1 MSNHLIVERR
11 LNELPWQKIQLLLD
25 SCYTRPPRDVFQK
38 VVGASHQRQRI
49 WIAQEKSNTIGMVM
63 LSPHSKG
70 GHLENLAVDPAA
82 RGKGI
87 RTMLV
92 ATLLTSIQSEGAA
105 MVTLTTRIPDFF
117 KPLGFKLYG
126 ELMDNS
132 HAMMTL
138 LPNEIHKYTKN
149 HDL

>member
-11 LNELPWQKIQLLLD
+11 LNELPWQEIQFLLD

-38 VVGASHQRQRI
+38 VVRASHQAQRV

-87 RTMLV
+87 GTMLV
-92 ATLLTSIQSEGAA
+92 TTLLTSIQSEGAA

-138 LPNEIHKYTKN
+138 LPNKIQSNTKN